1 MSQAPPAPVRRR
13 THAPAAD
20 PAPEAVVA
28 APEVAPTPAPAAP
41 PASAPAPKATAPSA
55 PQPAARRLQVDE
67 LQAAAHM
74 DADELAALMR
84 DYLPTRGAKLPRQG
98 ERIRGRVS
106 RVTGDTVFVDI
117 GQKADAAID
126 RIELGDVVNLGDTVE
141 AWVLTTKHGELKL
154 TRSMSGDGSLELL
167 EEARNAKIPVEGKV
181 TGANTGGLEVLL
193 SGGTRAFCPMSQV
206 AAGGGSVVA
215 DEWVGRTLSFHI
227 LDVRGKEAV
236 VSHRA
241 IADEAARAAKAT
253 AMLEMQEG
261 QVHDA
266 TVVSVRDFGAFV
278 RLANGAE
285 GLVHLSNLSRKRV
298 QHPSEAVTAGQEVR
312 VKVLKVDTER
322 QRLDLGI
329 RQTEEFGGSDAP
341 RRRESRDNP
350 EMRSGNPS
358 FGSFGALLDA
368 AKPRR

>member
-1 MSQAPPAPVRRR
+1 M
-13 THAPAAD
+13 
-20 PAPEAVVA
+20 VA
-28 APEVAPTPAPAAP
+28 APAAP
-41 PASAPAPKATAPSA
+41 VVAPAPKAPAPT
-55 PQPAARRLQVDE
+55 AARPLQVDE
-67 LQAAAHM
+67 LQAAAQLG
-74 DADELAALMR
+74 ADEIAALMR
-84 DYLPTRGAKLPRQG
+84 EYAPNRGAALPRQG
-98 ERIRGRVS
+98 ERVRGHVS

-117 GQKADAAID
+117 GRKADAAMD
-126 RIELGDVVNLGDTVE
+126 RVELGDVVNVGDSVE
-141 AWVLTTKHGELKL
+141 AWVLATKHGELKL
-154 TRSMSGDGSLELL
+154 TRSMSGDGSLALL
-167 EEARNAKIPVEGKV
+167 EEARDAKIPIEGKV
-181 TGANTGGLEVLL
+181 TGTNTGGLEVLL

-215 DEWVGRTLSFHI
+215 EEWIGRTLSFNV

-241 IADEAARAAKAT
+241 IADEQARTLKAS

-261 QVHDA
+261 QVYEA

-285 GLVHLSNLSRKRV
+285 GLVHVSNLSHKRV
-298 QHPSEAVTAGQEVR
+298 QHPSEAVVVGQEVR
-312 VKVLKVDTER
+312 VKVLKVDSER

-350 EMRSGNPS
+350 EMRSGDPS